1 MKKTRLFAVLA
12 LLSICAAS
20 FAQFTNQSATPS
32 TTSNVDDWN
41 TIWVEYNPSTL
52 DPDKGDSQSFTGL
65 SLGYSHAFGLSKRL
79 PFFLEGGLGIQ
90 YSFYSNDEN
99 DYYTIKYKML
109 SAKVPVNII
118 YRYNIPNSKVSL
130 CPFAGVTLRYNISA
144 KEKYEYDDDDD
155 EGYDYEI
162 DDDDN
167 ERDLFDKKDMGKGNT
182 WNRFQI
188 GWQIGA
194 KVIFN
199 NKVTLGAS
207 YGTDFTEIS
216 KKTKI
221 NTATIQLGFVF

>member
-32 TTSNVDDWN
+32 TTTNVDDWN

-52 DPDKGDSQSFTGL
+52 EPDKGDSESFTGL

-99 DYYTIKYKML
+99 DNYTTKYKVF

-130 CPFAGVTLRYNISA
+130 CPFAGATLRFNISG
-144 KEKYEYDDDDD
+144 EKKTIYESKNKDDVK
-155 EGYDYEI
+155 Y
-162 DDDDN
+162 N
-167 ERDLFDKKDMGKGNT
+167 LFDKKEMGKGNT
-182 WNRFQI
+182 WERFQV